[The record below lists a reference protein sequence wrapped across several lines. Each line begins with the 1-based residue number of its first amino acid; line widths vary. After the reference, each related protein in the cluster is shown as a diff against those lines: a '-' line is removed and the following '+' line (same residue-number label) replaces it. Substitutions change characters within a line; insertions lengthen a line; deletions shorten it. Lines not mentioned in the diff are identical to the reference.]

1 MQEITDYTAEFMEIC
16 GLLENLAERMEVD
29 EKAAVNDKTAV
40 DVAFKALCDRI
51 PTEF

>member
-16 GLLENLAERMEVD
+16 GLLESLAERMEVD
-29 EKAAVNDKTAV
+29 ENAHANDKTAV
-40 DVAFKALCDRI
+40 DVAFKAICDRI